1 MSEKE
6 NSFLK
11 TKLEL
16 LEKIGTEMAEDLCPA
31 RSVNANFI
39 GYTISDYI
47 ASAIYFEKVWL
58 LVDRKRTDLS
68 KLDDI
73 TKTRI
78 GRFDKSRLYL
88 EDADEKV
95 RIIAEGNLRKDL
107 KECND
112 ELDKCT
118 GVEDIMQLGLEL
130 RNNGL
135 VKGKPTLIDAHDNL
149 RKYNEKQIRS
159 NIMARTFQQM
169 MLLGDD
175 LVDTLCEDEV
185 LYDSFCNVAS
195 RMSKEDL
202 EVVAKS
208 DGIAGQIAKDALEN
222 ETEMYVPLNDKTY
235 KRVFNIC
242 ITEYKEIASRNQ
254 DASDEESADEKCGDY
269 EIPGEKYKIEHGY
282 EDEDVIETLEK
293 E

>member
-130 RNNGL
+130 RNN
-135 VKGKPTLIDAHDNL
+135 
-149 RKYNEKQIRS
+149 
-159 NIMARTFQQM
+159 
-169 MLLGDD
+169 
-175 LVDTLCEDEV
+175 
-185 LYDSFCNVAS
+185 
-195 RMSKEDL
+195 
-202 EVVAKS
+202 
-208 DGIAGQIAKDALEN
+208 
-222 ETEMYVPLNDKTY
+222 
-235 KRVFNIC
+235 
-242 ITEYKEIASRNQ
+242 
-254 DASDEESADEKCGDY
+254 
-269 EIPGEKYKIEHGY
+269 
-282 EDEDVIETLEK
+282 
-293 E
+293 